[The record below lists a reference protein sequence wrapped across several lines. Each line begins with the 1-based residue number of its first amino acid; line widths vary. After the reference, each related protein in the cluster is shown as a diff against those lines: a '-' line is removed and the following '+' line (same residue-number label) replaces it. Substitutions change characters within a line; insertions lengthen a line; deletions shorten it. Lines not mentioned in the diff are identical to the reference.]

1 MDLDQPD
8 TWPPTLDRIEQVF
21 FVGDARPRF
30 AETSGALA
38 AAARRAGARRLVKLS
53 AFGADFAPEFLIA
66 GSHRA
71 LDQAIEASGI
81 AWTHLRPNVWMQN
94 LVKYDHEPIRRE
106 GRFQLIQ
113 GGRQGELHRPAER
126 LTVLT
131 RPGHEAKVYT
141 LTGPQALTYA
151 DAARLLSQATGGRII
166 HVPLTEEEAP
176 PARPCGRGPGIPGE
190 GPRTMDAFGCS
201 GRFARVTP
209 DLERLAE
216 PKPIIFERFARD
228 HAKAYQP

>member
-21 FVGDARPRF
+21 FVGDHGRVRVQRQVRQGHAPARPRF

-94 LVKYDHEPIRRE
+94 LVK
-106 GRFQLIQ
+106 
-113 GGRQGELHRPAER
+113 
-126 LTVLT
+126 
-131 RPGHEAKVYT
+131 
-141 LTGPQALTYA
+141 
-151 DAARLLSQATGGRII
+151 
-166 HVPLTEEEAP
+166 
-176 PARPCGRGPGIPGE
+176 
-190 GPRTMDAFGCS
+190 
-201 GRFARVTP
+201 
-209 DLERLAE
+209 
-216 PKPIIFERFARD
+216 
-228 HAKAYQP
+228 